1 MPVPLDRTCRRL
13 QPFSPPPPPLRPSQA
28 KAELEGHLSGGVV
41 WCLVGVEALNLW
53 LQDGQEDVP
62 SDQLHARP
70 PPSLAMPDPA
80 STARCAD
87 FPDWVILYTRA
98 SVSHHNA
105 NATTARSVTSSGHPI
120 SVTFELVDPPGLSRC
135 VVDCPDLTPGGT
147 RSPPCVTGA
156 DGAFLLIR
164 VMFPKCRSPTNVFLY
179 GAGPGAAPSL
189 RLLPRPYPSDLH
201 FQYVGV
207 LSCGHQHEHCLVV
220 VPVRRFEAR
229 GHMSYDLKIFSTVTG
244 SWSTKV
250 AGVAPYLSRFH
261 GLVMHRQTKV
271 LNVGGGSLAWVDL
284 RRGSGMLLCN
294 VLDDRPEMNLI
305 RLPALMP
312 ANEELLGDCS
322 EGCVRPIRDVTCTNG
337 YIRFIEME
345 DVDDDDDS
353 DTATMQC
360 RWRATVFKTT
370 TNSWNWER
378 CCTVHSDGLSPADS
392 CLPELFPEIWNKEEK
407 TLTLEKVISNFPILD
422 MFHDDVVY
430 MTSQLDV
437 QDPNGWVLAV
447 DTRNNKLDRA
457 VPFSTAKAYCDDT
470 KLQCAFSKYLS
481 KSLEWF

>member
-1 MPVPLDRTCRRL
+1 
-13 QPFSPPPPPLRPSQA
+13 
-28 KAELEGHLSGGVV
+28 
-41 WCLVGVEALNLW
+41 
-53 LQDGQEDVP
+53 
-62 SDQLHARP
+62 
-70 PPSLAMPDPA
+70 MPDPA

-135 VVDCPDLTPGGT
+135 VVDCPDLTPGDT

-164 VMFPKCRSPTNVFLY
+164 VMFPKCRSPTDVFLY

-189 RLLPRPYPSDLH
+189 RLLPRPYP
-201 FQYVGV
+201 
-207 LSCGHQHEHCLVV
+207 
-220 VPVRRFEAR
+220 
-229 GHMSYDLKIFSTVTG
+229 
-244 SWSTKV
+244 
-250 AGVAPYLSRFH
+250 
-261 GLVMHRQTKV
+261 QTKV

-284 RRGSGMLLCN
+284 RRGS
-294 VLDDRPEMNLI
+294 
-305 RLPALMP
+305 
-312 ANEELLGDCS
+312 
-322 EGCVRPIRDVTCTNG
+322 GCVRPIRDVTCTNG

-392 CLPELFPEIWNKEEK
+392 CLPQLFPEIWNKEEK

-457 VPFSTAKAYCDDT
+457 WGLQDYDAHWWIFEGIADFVRLKAGHVPAHQVQPGQGSCWDKGYDVTARFLWTTATRSAPASSRCS
-470 KLQCAFSKYLS
+470 KLNAKLKDGYSNN
-481 KSLEWF
+481 